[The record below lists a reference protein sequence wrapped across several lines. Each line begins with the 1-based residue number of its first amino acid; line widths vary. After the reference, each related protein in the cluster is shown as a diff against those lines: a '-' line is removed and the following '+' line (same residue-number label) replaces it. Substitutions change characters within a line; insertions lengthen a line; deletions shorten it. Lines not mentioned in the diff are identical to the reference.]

1 MIFVTWYIVKLE
13 LYVTVCSDFLITIVA
28 NDVSRLGRKMISW
41 ICIVGEVSMT
51 SSFSDHKISKFIIL
65 DPRKTLVI
73 LKIPGLVEVRS
84 LQSGK
89 TCRLKFN
96 HSTDH
101 PTPPPTVCLKLLQRC
116 L

>member
-13 LYVTVCSDFLITIVA
+13 LYVTVCGDFLITIVA
-28 NDVSRLGRKMISW
+28 TDVSCLGRKMISW

-65 DPRKTLVI
+65 GPRKTLVV
-73 LKIPGLVEVRS
+73 LKIPGVVEVHC
-84 LQSGK
+84 LKSGNK
-89 TCRLKFN
+89 YRLKFN

-101 PTPPPTVCLKLLQRC
+101 PTPPPRVC
-116 L
+116 